1 MKKITF
7 FIFIFYL
14 ILFSA
19 GAALGNGL
27 ETHSIYKITSYN
39 LGAILGTQDFPKV
52 NQPSSF
58 APLLITSVTSDILNS
73 EHEATVSWIET
84 DSHTANSRGIAI
96 SAQYN
101 ATNKIALQGAFGLT
115 RNLWTP
121 DEIDYENESSWEAN
135 LGIIYQLLDN
145 LSYEIHFGYMNTGD
159 LFRERSSYGDV
170 ESIIMI
176 NNRISMSF
184 WYPHKNS
191 PSEFFHF
198 LRTYLLK

>member
-1 MKKITF
+1 MKKIVLYVF
-7 FIFIFYL
+7 FVSL
-14 ILFSA
+14 INVSA
-19 GAALGNGL
+19 NIALSNGL

-39 LGAILGTQDFPKV
+39 LGAIINTQDFISKT
-52 NQPSSF
+52 QPSSF

-84 DSHTANSRGIAI
+84 DSHTANSSGIAI

-101 ATNKIALQGAFGLT
+101 ATNKIAFQGAFGLT

-121 DEIDYENESSWEAN
+121 DEIDYENDSSWEAN
-135 LGIIYQLLDN
+135 LGIIYRLLDN

-184 WYPHKNS
+184 
-191 PSEFFHF
+191 
-198 LRTYLLK
+198 